1 MVRAETPVS
10 FGLSAA
16 KLEAIVKSEV
26 KSLSK
31 WSTRRI
37 IVACVLWLLGAP
49 VLAVL
54 GLILAG
60 LIAAALSGDQKI
72 GFTARLDNWSL
83 AWLFLPPLLLVG
95 AWLWSKRKR
104 VSPSTSR
111 RLAVDHPGN
120 TEAIDDHAESL

>member
-1 MVRAETPVS
+1 MVRAGTPVS
-10 FGLSAA
+10 FGFSAA
-16 KLEAIVKSEV
+16 NLEAIVNSDV
-26 KSLSK
+26 KPLSK

-60 LIAAALSGDQKI
+60 LVAAALSGDQKI

-83 AWLFLPPLLLVG
+83 ALLFVPPVLLVG
-95 AWLWSKRKR
+95 AWLWSKR
-104 VSPSTSR
+104 TS
-111 RLAVDHPGN
+111 AG
-120 TEAIDDHAESL
+120 

>member
-10 FGLSAA
+10 FDASTVN
-16 KLEAIVKSEV
+16 LEAIVNSDV

-37 IVACVLWLLGAP
+37 LVACVLWLLGAP

-54 GLILAG
+54 GFILAG
-60 LIAAALSGDQKI
+60 LVAAALSGDQKI

-83 AWLFLPPLLLVG
+83 ALLFVPPVLLVG
-95 AWLWSKRKR
+95 AWLWSKRGR
-104 VSPSTSR
+104 T
-111 RLAVDHPGN
+111 G
-120 TEAIDDHAESL
+120 

>member
-1 MVRAETPVS
+1 MVRAATLVS
-10 FGLSAA
+10 FDFLAA
-16 KLEAIVKSEV
+16 NFRAIVNSDV

-49 VLAVL
+49 VLAAL

-60 LIAAALSGDQKI
+60 LVAATLSGDQKI

-83 AWLFLPPLLLVG
+83 ALLFVPPVLLVG
-95 AWLWSKRKR
+95 AWLWSKRGR
-104 VSPSTSR
+104 T
-111 RLAVDHPGN
+111 G
-120 TEAIDDHAESL
+120 

>member
-10 FGLSAA
+10 FDPSTAI
-16 KLEAIVKSEV
+16 LEAIVRNDV

-49 VLAVL
+49 VLGII
-54 GLILAG
+54 GLILGG
-60 LIAAALSGDQKI
+60 LVAAALSGDQKI
-72 GFTARLDNWSL
+72 SFTARLDNWSL

-95 AWLWSKRKR
+95 AWLGSKRTNA
-104 VSPSTSR
+104 SGSTSG
-111 RLAVDHPGN
+111 RLTVDHPGN
-120 TEAIDDHAESL
+120 TEAIDHHAESH